1 MNRDSISGGTAK
13 VKLSR
18 PIYPTLSREEFILRI
33 VKKYFTAEQ
42 EKQISSTILDQLL
55 DFLFEEGEDWSDAE
69 GQFQLEVSVRI
80 YLEALLMK
88 ELDSKK

>member
-18 PIYPTLSREEFILRI
+18 YIYPTRFTKKFILRI
-33 VKKYFTAEQ
+33 VKKYFTTEQ
-42 EKQISSTILDQLL
+42 EKQISPAILDQLL
-55 DFLFEEGEDWSDAE
+55 DFLFEEGEDWYDSE

-80 YLEALLMK
+80 YLETLLMK